1 MAISKLRV
9 ELDQLLLRRF
19 TARLAFV
26 EHTAT
31 DILAE
36 QVSGWVA
43 GWGNNSVEHTVQ
55 PGESL
60 RDIARVYYGNPGAFM
75 AIAYF
80 NNLDSEVVLP
90 GQQLVIPEPGIAPF
104 SLLPSVAAPEPDS
117 GPTSF
122 VSIEI
127 DEDLCRRFKAKAAFE
142 GTSMGT
148 WLYELVAQWTGD
160 WPTNV
165 LKYIVR
171 YGDTLS
177 ALARRY
183 YNNVKKYWVIAHFNG
198 ISNPSLI
205 RVGMRIDIPEPIL
218 PPILP
223 AGESRYL
230 YGIHDPGGESLM
242 GDSGPKGWVL
252 VTEQVGS
259 NPHDQS
265 VRDYRYLQDAGY
277 GVIVRLNHG
286 YSAPSR
292 GTFPGTIPLRDA
304 DESSYQ
310 RFAVCCGNLV
320 ERSSGCHL
328 WIIGNEPNHPH
339 EWPGGPEGQM
349 ITPQM
354 YASCFRRCYTQI
366 HRRPGHGMD
375 QVITAAVAPWNASAQ
390 YPGNERGD
398 WIKYFVD
405 VLTALDRRCDGIA
418 LHTYTH
424 GSDPA
429 KITSLDRMDPPFRDR
444 YYEFRSY
451 RQFME
456 AIPQSLKGLPVYI
469 TETDQ
474 DDPWSPNSKGWI
486 QAAYA
491 EIDQWNRDPS
501 NQRIRC
507 LILYRWLAHDQWTF
521 AGIPAVHDDLRAAL
535 ARDLSWV

>member
-1 MAISKLRV
+1 MPFSKLGF
-9 ELDQLLLRRF
+9 ELDQSLLRRF
-19 TARLAFV
+19 TSRLAFV
-26 EHTAT
+26 DHSAT
-31 DILAE
+31 EILAE
-36 QVSGWVA
+36 QVSKWVA
-43 GWGNNSVEHTVQ
+43 GWGNNTVVHTVQ
-55 PGESL
+55 PGQSL
-60 RDIARVYYGNPGAFM
+60 RDIARIYYGNPGAFM

-80 NNLDSEVVLP
+80 NNLDSDVVLP
-90 GQQLVIPEPGIAPF
+90 GRQIVIPEPGIAPF
-104 SLLPSVAAPEPDS
+104 SLQPKVAAPEPDS
-117 GPTSF
+117 GT
-122 VSIEI
+122 VTTISIDL
-127 DEDLCRRFKAKAAFE
+127 DEDLGRRFKAKAAFE

-148 WLYELVAQWTGD
+148 WLYELAVQWTGD

-183 YNNVKKYWVIAHFNG
+183 YNNPRKYWVIAHLNG
-198 ISNPSLI
+198 ITNPALI

-218 PPILP
+218 PVLLP

-230 YGIHDPGGESLM
+230 YGIHDPGGETLM
-242 GDSGPKGWVL
+242 GDAGRKGWVL
-252 VTEQVGS
+252 VTEEVGKDT
-259 NPHDQS
+259 HDHGG
-265 VRDYRYLQDAGY
+265 RDYRYLQDAGY

-286 YSAPSR
+286 YGAPSR
-292 GTFPGTIPLRDA
+292 GTFPGTIPARDP
-304 DESSYQ
+304 DESAYQ
-310 RFAVCCGNLV
+310 EFAVRCGNFV
-320 ERSSGCHL
+320 ESSAGCHL
-328 WIIGNEPNHPH
+328 WIIGNETKHSN

-366 HRRPGHGMD
+366 HRRKGHGMD
-375 QVITAAVAPWNASAQ
+375 QVIAAAVAPWNASAQ

-405 VLTALDRRCDGIA
+405 VLTALDGRCDGIA

-424 GSDPA
+424 GADPA
-429 KITSLDRMDPPFRDR
+429 KVTSLERMDPPFRDR

-456 AIPQSLKGLPVYI
+456 AIPLRLRGLPVYI

-474 DDPWSPNSKGWI
+474 NDPWAHSSQEWV

-491 EIDQWNRDPS
+491 EIDLWNRDPTHQS
-501 NQRIRC
+501 IRC
-507 LILYRWLAHDQWTF
+507 LLLYRWLAHDQWTF
-521 AGIPAVHDDLRAAL
+521 SAVRAVHDGLRAAV
-535 ARDLSWV
+535 ARDLAWV